1 MMDLLVIRNN
11 LICMQE
17 KRTTIR
23 EITKWL
29 KGLFSNPRYVVVA
42 VCVLLFLV
50 AMYYSFTCANFF
62 PIEAANAR
70 YMLSALAQSQAAII
84 ALVITL
90 SLVAVQ
96 VTASA
101 YSPHLIRLF
110 RRNHAMWILLGLYA
124 FSICWSLLVLQFLK
138 TEPRVMNLPMANQS
152 SSYIIHTVN
161 QSSIWHF
168 IPISFEHLVLFSF
181 WLGVVTFIALFYYMW
196 SIFTLLDPK
205 NILDELAKEAKREI
219 AGKKIDAY
227 DPIQPLIDVT
237 HGASLKQD
245 IATMRVGL
253 KKMMDVTKALIY
265 DTPTVKD
272 TWTDDFFK
280 IYLPRDL
287 QHVCKLF
294 ADADDEDS
302 IIEDVI
308 TTCRAKGEDAAKKSQ
323 NDVVFKVVLILRAA
337 GVGAANS
344 KLEKATRMAVAA
356 LKVFGKDVMD
366 KSSTITKRLK
376 ANTLNESARSND
388 ESVLSDFVGTAI
400 QVATALGDIGV
411 AAMEKGKDFE
421 KVANETKT
429 DLEQLKKDAM
439 TDEENAQVVEEA
451 DTWLAEL
458 SKTK

>member
-1 MMDLLVIRNN
+1 
-11 LICMQE
+11 MQE

-50 AMYYSFTCANFF
+50 AMYSFTGANFF

-110 RRNHAMWILLGLYA
+110 RRNHAMWILFGLYA
-124 FSICWSLLVLQFLK
+124 FSVCWSLLVLQLLK
-138 TEPRVMNLPMANQS
+138 TEPRVMNFHMANQYS
-152 SSYIIHTVN
+152 IYIVN
-161 QSSIWHF
+161 QSSIWHL
-168 IPISFEHLVLFSF
+168 IPISFEHLVLLSF

-205 NILDELAKEAKREI
+205 NILEELAKEAKREI
-219 AGKKIDAY
+219 AGQKIDAY
-227 DPIQPLIDVT
+227 DPIQPLIEVT

-253 KKMMDVTKALIY
+253 KKMMDVTKTLIY

-280 IYLPRDL
+280 IYLLRDL

-302 IIEDVI
+302 IIEEVI
-308 TTCRAKGEDAAKKSQ
+308 TKCGVKGKDAANKNQ
-323 NDVVFKVVLILRAA
+323 NDVVFKVVLILKAA

-344 KLEKATRMAVAA
+344 KLEKATWSAVTS
-356 LKVFGKDVMD
+356 LREFGKNVMNRA
-366 KSSTITKRLK
+366 SIITARLK
-376 ANTLNESARSND
+376 KNTLDGRDESARSND
-388 ESVLSDFVGTAI
+388 ESVLSDFIDTAM
-400 QVATALGDIGV
+400 QVATALGVIGK
-411 AAMEKGKDFE
+411 AAMEKGKDFK
-421 KVANETKT
+421 KVANEAETC
-429 DLEQLKKDAM
+429 LEQLKKDAM
-439 TDEENAQVVEEA
+439 KEEAYTIVVEEA
-451 DTWLAEL
+451 DKWLA
-458 SKTK
+458 T

>member
-1 MMDLLVIRNN
+1 MDLLVIRNN
-11 LICMQE
+11 LICMEE
-17 KRTTIR
+17 KRTKIR

-110 RRNHAMWILLGLYA
+110 RRNHAMWILLGSYA
-124 FSICWSLLVLQFLK
+124 LSICWSLLVLQLLK
-138 TEPRVMNLPMANQS
+138 TEPRVMNLHMANQYS
-152 SSYIIHTVN
+152 IYIVN

-181 WLGVVTFIALFYYMW
+181 WLGVGTFIALFYYMW

-308 TTCRAKGEDAAKKSQ
+308 KTWRKKDKYAVDKSRK
-323 NDVVFKVVLILRAA
+323 DVVYAVVLILKAA
-337 GVGAANS
+337 GVSAVNS
-344 KLEKATRMAVAA
+344 KLEHATSNAVTS
-356 LKVFGKDVMD
+356 LREFGKDVMERGSTILARLKENKGKDND
-366 KSSTITKRLK
+366 KS
-376 ANTLNESARSND
+376 
-388 ESVLSDFVGTAI
+388 VLTNIIKTAKL
-400 QVATALGDIGV
+400 VATALGVIGE
-411 AAMEKGKDFE
+411 AAMKKGKDFE
-421 KVANETKT
+421 EVVNEVKRC
-429 DLEQLKKDAM
+429 LEQLIQVANNEKEYTDVKK
-439 TDEENAQVVEEA
+439 EA
-451 DTWLAEL
+451 ERWLAEL